1 MARKLIVD
9 GKEIEADD
17 NITLLQAC
25 EQAGAEIPRFCYHER
40 LSVAGNCRMCLVE
53 WVGAPKPQASC
64 ALQVRDIMPNK
75 DGTPAKINTTSPYA
89 RKAREGVMEFLLI
102 NHPLDCPICDQG
114 GECDLQDQAMG
125 YGRAAFHRFNEN
137 KRAVED
143 KYMGPLVKTIMTR
156 CIQCTRCVRF
166 ATEVAGVPDL
176 GATGRGEDME
186 ITTYLEKAFASEL
199 SGNVVD
205 LCPVGAL
212 TSKPY
217 AFNARPWELRKT
229 ESIDVMDAQG
239 CNIRVDTRGP
249 QVMRVLPRLNEE
261 VNEEWISD
269 KARHACD
276 GLSRQ
281 RLDRPYVRVNGKL
294 KPATWNEA
302 FAAIAAKVQESSG
315 KKMAAI
321 VGDLAAAEEIKALK
335 DLMKALGVVNLDCR
349 QDGAKIGGGARQTY
363 LFNTTIAG
371 VEAADAILLVGANPR
386 WDAPVLNA
394 RIRKT
399 WLASPLKVANIGPA
413 VDLTY
418 PVEQLGADIAT
429 LEAVANGSHAFAQV
443 LKDAKR
449 PMIVLGSGALTRTD
463 GAAILK
469 LAAKIAGDTGMIG
482 PAGTPAEGGWN
493 GFNILHTAASRV
505 AALDLGF
512 LPEEGARDVAGIVD
526 GAQKGEIDFIYLLGA
541 DEFDVAHLGRA
552 FIVYQ
557 GSHGDAGAHH
567 ADVILPGAAYTEK
580 DGLYVNFEGRVQSAE
595 RAGFPPGE
603 AKEDWAILRA
613 LSEVL
618 GHKLP
623 YDDRAQLRAAILRDV
638 PHFKMLGEAPVHA
651 DTAAATWEGIGQS
664 GPLDARAAGRH
675 HRLLSD
681 QPDRARQRDHGAVRP
696 RIRARNQDGGGIR
709 WRSFPSGIGC
719 CFGAA
724 LWLGLVPQPG
734 LLHSAD
740 LRGADAGGGRG
751 HSGRPQDLG
760 GGADA
765 ARPQC
770 GGPLRPAA
778 DLCRPVQV
786 PVQGSDHPGG
796 RQQGDLHDRAAGH
809 RDPGLCRLGGGAD
822 HWVVADINVGILY
835 LFAMSSLGVYG
846 IIMAGWASNSKY
858 PFLSALRAAAQM
870 VSYEV
875 SIGFVIIT
883 VLLFA
888 GSLNLSDI
896 VRAQGTGAFTLLHWN
911 VFSILFPMLPIF
923 FVSALAETNRPPFD
937 LVEAESELVAG
948 FFVEYSSTPFLLFF
962 LGEYLSIV
970 LMCAMCSILFLGG
983 WLPPLNIWPFTAVP
997 GIIWFLLKI
1006 CFFFFMFAMVK
1017 AMVPRYRYDQ
1027 LMRLGWKVFL
1037 PTSLLWVVLTAS
1049 WVLFVRP
1056 HL

>member
-1 MARKLIVD
+1 MPTRKLIID
-9 GKEIEADD
+9 GKEIEAED

-64 ALQVRDIMPNK
+64 ALQVKDIFPNK
-75 DGTPAKINTTSPYA
+75 DGTPAKINTASPYA

-249 QVMRVLPRLNEE
+249 QVMRVLPRLNED

-281 RLDRPYVRVNGKL
+281 RLDRPYIRVNGKL
-294 KPATWNEA
+294 KPASWAEA
-302 FAAIAAKVQESSG
+302 FAAIAAKIRTTTPA
-315 KKMAAI
+315 KMAAV

-335 DLMKALGVVNLDCR
+335 DLMTALNVQNLDCR
-349 QDGAKIGGGARQTY
+349 QDGAKIAGGPRQTY
-363 LFNTTIAG
+363 LFNSTIAG

-394 RIRKT
+394 RIRKA
-399 WLASPLKVANIGPA
+399 WLAGPLKVANIGPA
-413 VDLTY
+413 IDLTY
-418 PVEQLGADIAT
+418 PVEQLGTDIGV
-429 LEAVANGSHAFAQV
+429 LEAIADGSHAFTKV

-449 PMIVLGSGALTRTD
+449 PMIILGTGALSRSD
-463 GAAILK
+463 GAQILK
-469 LAAKIAGDTGMIG
+469 LGARIAGDTGMIG
-482 PAGTPAEGGWN
+482 PAGSPAEGGWN

-512 LPEEGARDVAGIVD
+512 LPGPHGRDVAGIVD

-552 FIVYQ
+552 FVVYQ

-580 DGLYVNFEGRVQSAE
+580 DGLYVNFEGRVQRAE
-595 RAGFPPGE
+595 RAVFPPGD
-603 AKEDWAILRA
+603 AKADWTILRA
-613 LSEVL
+613 LSEHL

-623 YDDRAQLRAAILRDV
+623 YDDLAMLRAAIVREA
-638 PHFKMLGEAPVHA
+638 PHFAEIGKAPVHS
-651 DTAAATWEGIGQS
+651 DTAASTWNNIGAEGA
-664 GPLDARAAGRH
+664 LDRSQALAPAITDYYLTNPIARA
-675 HRLLSD
+675 SET
-681 QPDRARQRDHGAVRP
+681 
-696 RIRARNQDGGGIR
+696 
-709 WRSFPSGIGC
+709 
-719 CFGAA
+719 
-724 LWLGLVPQPG
+724 
-734 LLHSAD
+734 
-740 LRGADAGGGRG
+740 
-751 HSGRPQDLG
+751 
-760 GGADA
+760 
-765 ARPQC
+765 
-770 GGPLRPAA
+770 
-778 DLCRPVQV
+778 
-786 PVQGSDHPGG
+786 
-796 RQQGDLHDRAAGH
+796 
-809 RDPGLCRLGGGAD
+809 
-822 HWVVADINVGILY
+822 
-835 LFAMSSLGVYG
+835 
-846 IIMAGWASNSKY
+846 MAKCS
-858 PFLSALRAAAQM
+858 Q
-870 VSYEV
+870 E
-875 SIGFVIIT
+875 FVI
-883 VLLFA
+883 
-888 GSLNLSDI
+888 
-896 VRAQGTGAFTLLHWN
+896 GTSKMA
-911 VFSILFPMLPIF
+911 
-923 FVSALAETNRPPFD
+923 AE
-937 LVEAESELVAG
+937 
-948 FFVEYSSTPFLLFF
+948 
-962 LGEYLSIV
+962 
-970 LMCAMCSILFLGG
+970 
-983 WLPPLNIWPFTAVP
+983 
-997 GIIWFLLKI
+997 
-1006 CFFFFMFAMVK
+1006 
-1017 AMVPRYRYDQ
+1017 
-1027 LMRLGWKVFL
+1027 
-1037 PTSLLWVVLTAS
+1037 
-1049 WVLFVRP
+1049 
-1056 HL
+1056 